1 MIIIGCS
8 HGLHV
13 AKKIAKLLRRPY
25 SKLEATK
32 FPDSETYLRFHCDV
46 RKQQVV
52 LVQSFYG
59 DINNCLME
67 VFFAAWTAKDLGAR
81 KVILAAPFFPYFRQ
95 DARFN
100 PGECVSLQV
109 IAKFVDDCVDAFY
122 VIDHHLHRE
131 KTLAHIFN
139 AEAHKITANP
149 LMMEYIKHNVKNP
162 LIVGPDWES
171 YKWAQATA
179 KMIGCESVILEK
191 TRYNSRQVQVKLN
204 KDIDISKNNL
214 VLVDDM
220 ISTGHTLLE
229 TIKLLKQMGAKKFTC
244 ITVHG
249 IFAEGA
255 LEKLQKAGAKVISCN
270 TIPSG
275 SSKIDVS
282 GLLAHALKHAA

>member
-1 MIIIGCS
+1 MIIIGLS

-13 AKKIAKLLRRPY
+13 AKKIAKLLKRPY
-25 SKLEATK
+25 SKLEASR
-32 FPDSETYLRFHCDV
+32 FPDSETYMRFHCDV
-46 RKQQVV
+46 RGQQVV

-59 DINNCLME
+59 DVNNCLME

-109 IAKFVDDCVDAFY
+109 IAKFVDDCVDAFF
-122 VIDHHLHRE
+122 VIDPHLHRE
-131 KTLAHIFN
+131 KNLGHIFKVK
-139 AEAHKITANP
+139 AHKITANP
-149 LMMEYIKHNVKNP
+149 LMMEYIKKHVKNP

-191 TRYNSRQVQVKLN
+191 TRYNSRDVRVKLSKN
-204 KDIDISKNNL
+204 IDISKNNL

-229 TIKLLKQMGAKKFTC
+229 TIKLLKGMGAKKFTC
-244 ITVHG
+244 VTVHG

-255 LEKLQKAGAKVISCN
+255 LEKLEKTGAKVAACN
-270 TIPSG
+270 TIPG
-275 SSKIDVS
+275 RCAKIDVS
-282 GLLAHALKHAA
+282 GLLADALRHTS